1 MLVLMA
7 TRATKSTASPAARK
21 TKAAAKPV
29 VPKKEAGGRPS
40 KYTPK
45 FHDPLARRLTLLGQT
60 MAQMA
65 DVFDVAE
72 STIWDWKK
80 KHPRFSEAITCARA
94 NADALVA
101 EFLFNIDVGQKVTE
115 TRTRTIVSKTG
126 EEVVEKP
133 SS

>member
-1 MLVLMA
+1 MA
-7 TRATKSTASPAARK
+7 TRSTKPIVVPVTRK
-21 TKAAAKPV
+21 IAVAKKV

-60 MAQMA
+60 MSQMA

-80 KHPRFSEAITCARA
+80 RHPTFSEGITCARA
-94 NADALVA
+94 DADALVA
-101 EFLFNIDVGQKVTE
+101 GYLFNIAVGQKVTE
-115 TRTRTIVSKTG
+115 TRTRKIISKTG
-126 EEVVEKP
+126 EKSSRKP
-133 SS
+133 